1 MPAAALSP
9 RGHQV
14 PLLGWLP
21 GQGGG
26 GGGSGA
32 PSALAAAVCGSRNIG
47 EDRSP
52 HTQTHM
58 HINTRPHT
66 RRARAGTWTHCL
78 RAAQA
83 AHLFPGRAGPGRRP
97 AHAPPTRRGCRQ
109 PNCHRVVQERGGSTS
124 RITRGMYAIAELDR
138 QHCTTSERRQSGRLL
153 SSTSDDRQASSF
165 FRCASTAYV
174 PLGWRGIG
182 IERAQPRH
190 RSCHSDI
197 RTTQFCDCVS
207 YGTALPPGRTLDSG
221 GNPSDKE
228 CPLPLSHPLACAAGT
243 HLPSSIAPFVEHR
256 RPTTTSGGKAFALI
270 LDPV

>member
-1 MPAAALSP
+1 
-9 RGHQV
+9 
-14 PLLGWLP
+14 
-21 GQGGG
+21 
-26 GGGSGA
+26 
-32 PSALAAAVCGSRNIG
+32 
-47 EDRSP
+47 
-52 HTQTHM
+52 M

-66 RRARAGTWTHCL
+66 RRARAGTWTHCH

-97 AHAPPTRRGCRQ
+97 AHALPTRRGCRQ

-153 SSTSDDRQASSF
+153 SSTSDDRPTSSF

-174 PLGWRGIG
+174 PLGWRGIT

-197 RTTQFCDCVS
+197 STTQFCDCVS

-221 GNPSDKE
+221 GNPRDKE
-228 CPLPLSHPLACAAGT
+228 CPPPLSHPLACAADALAVQYSAARRAPTTDKRRPGER
-243 HLPSSIAPFVEHR
+243 LSSSSSIRFNYCVHLQAQRAPR
-256 RPTTTSGGKAFALI
+256 RARWWSGTE
-270 LDPV
+270 